1 MLAELSSRHEDV
13 VEGKDSRLKKGG
25 SMITPKSFIV
35 IWQFSE
41 LQGIRAQK
49 NKRDG
54 FLESICYH
62 LTCCLQYDYD

>member
-1 MLAELSSRHEDV
+1 MLAEPSSGHEDV

-41 LQGIRAQK
+41 L
-49 NKRDG
+49 
-54 FLESICYH
+54 
-62 LTCCLQYDYD
+62 